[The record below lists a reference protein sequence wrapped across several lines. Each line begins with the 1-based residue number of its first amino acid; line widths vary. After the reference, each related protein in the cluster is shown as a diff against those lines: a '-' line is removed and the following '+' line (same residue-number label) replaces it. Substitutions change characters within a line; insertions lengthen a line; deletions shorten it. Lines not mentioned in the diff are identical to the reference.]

1 MNNEAQQVGTAMIT
15 TGGTGGHVFPGIA
28 VARALRARG
37 WRVLW
42 LGTEA
47 GMEARLVP
55 EAGIAFESIR
65 FGGVRGKG
73 IRTMIFGSLELLR
86 AFWQSRKIL
95 KQYRPDVVIGFG
107 GFASFP
113 GALMALAGRIPMA
126 IHEANAVPGLANR
139 ILRHG
144 ADRVFV
150 GFPDVFGA
158 GALPNVIWSG
168 NPVRDEM
175 LRQLPPRERFAS
187 RTGPLRILVVG
198 GSLGARA
205 INECIPAMLAMLPE
219 GERPRVTHQTGEK
232 QIDHVRSLYAR
243 YQVGATFMPFIDEM
257 GNAYAEADV
266 VICRGGAMTVA
277 ELAAVGVGALIV
289 PFVGAIADE
298 QSANANMLVEKGA
311 AVKMDQNELTPKT
324 LAMWLAGMNRARA
337 LAMAENAYQLRKENA
352 AETVAQVCAELGNAY
367 RAKQSSK
374 GILDEA

>member
-1 MNNEAQQVGTAMIT
+1 M
-15 TGGTGGHVFPGIA
+15 A
-28 VARALRARG
+28 V
-37 WRVLW
+37 
-42 LGTEA
+42 
-47 GMEARLVP
+47 
-55 EAGIAFESIR
+55 
-65 FGGVRGKG
+65 
-73 IRTMIFGSLELLR
+73 
-86 AFWQSRKIL
+86 
-95 KQYRPDVVIGFG
+95 
-107 GFASFP
+107 
-113 GALMALAGRIPMA
+113 AGRIPMA

>member
-113 GALMALAGRIPMA
+113 GALMAVAGRIPMA

>member
-42 LGTEA
+42 LGAEA

-113 GALMALAGRIPMA
+113 GALMAVAGRIPMA

-158 GALPNVIWSG
+158 GALPNVVWSG

-289 PFVGAIADE
+289 PFAGAIADE

>member
-28 VARALRARG
+28 AARALRARG

-55 EAGIAFESIR
+55 EAGIAFENIR

-113 GALMALAGRIPMA
+113 GALMAVAGRIPMA

-158 GALPNVIWSG
+158 GALPNIIWSG